1 MTTPLSEENVNPM
14 HQVSKRTKSCAPAPK
29 TVGFWLLCLIVPI
42 AMLCAAAAATGVYPF
57 GEMSFLTED
66 LKYQYIDFYRWYRR
80 VLCGQESVFYSTACG
95 LGANTWGLYSY
106 YLASPINFLM
116 LLFDEAHITLFVF
129 AADAIRL
136 ALMQLSA
143 VFYLRRRFGLRR
155 APSFTLALG
164 YTWSLWVATNLRN
177 PMWLDALVLLPLIM
191 WAVWRLVDRG
201 RWLPLA
207 LLTTA
212 NIVVC
217 WYTAYMTVLFCI
229 MLALLERACAGG
241 RRPVWRLALDFARPM
256 AAALLL
262 SAWTFLP
269 TVKAMLGSGGSEEP
283 GLVDLVK
290 QIFTAGSPMGVIR
303 AVFTTQPVYMLRG
316 LVPAL
321 YDPTH
326 RIPQFY
332 CGVLLLVCLVAFFA
346 SRRVDG
352 RVKRA
357 AGVFV
362 VVMLASVVFRPL
374 QAIWCGFR
382 EPSGFY
388 SRPCLFV
395 GPTLM
400 WIAGFWAGALRGE
413 KGLAG
418 ERLAAGPSG
427 ATGAVGA
434 TEVVASNG
442 LLAEGAD
449 TLSAPDGVPAAPAAT
464 LARLDAAAL
473 LVAGKNGRVAL
484 VAALAAAELTLGA
497 CFAFRSLYTGYTQEQ
512 NDTYYEQSTDQVSWL
527 KSTDTGT
534 WRMERTSTRAGLAA
548 LNEAMGC
555 DYVGIS
561 SYSSAHNQSALDFLD
576 KLGYSKEGLLHVRY
590 AHSVLAADA
599 LLGVKYT
606 SSGYPSAGMSEVA
619 GAPALGGDSVYENPY
634 ALSLGYVVADSA
646 VGTTIDG
653 ENPFERQNSF
663 ASALAG
669 HEVEL
674 YKRADATQTQD
685 EDGRKT
691 WQVSVPAGTLG
702 YVYVDDIS
710 ARESGVDLI
719 VDGSSPERE
728 GWRFQ
733 YCVRPFGSVEGEAG
747 GTHTVTVTTAAD
759 AGSGGASNE
768 TQVTD
773 LAAIHCDFYYL
784 DLDALQAVAD
794 ELSAHQLSFSSFSGK
809 GIDATVE
816 TGADGWAMVSVPHE
830 DGWTVTVN
838 GQEVQTSQAFGDA
851 LTLVPVTAGK
861 NTIRMRF
868 VSPGFYAGCAVSAAS
883 AAGLLV
889 WGAVRRRRRTR
900 GEARFAASG
909 AAEG

>member
-1 MTTPLSEENVNPM
+1 M
-14 HQVSKRTKSCAPAPK
+14 HQVSKRIKPCAPALK
-29 TVGFWLLCLIVPI
+29 TVGFWLLCLFVPI

-57 GEMSFLTED
+57 GGQSFLTED

-80 VLCGQESVFYSTACG
+80 VLCGRESVFYSTACG

-129 AADAIRL
+129 AADALRL
-136 ALMQLSA
+136 VLMQLSA

-155 APSFTLALG
+155 APSFALALG

-191 WAVWRLVDRG
+191 WAVWQLVERD

-229 MLALLERACAGG
+229 MLALLERACTDKHQ
-241 RRPVWRLALDFARPM
+241 PVWRLALDFARPM
-256 AAALLL
+256 LAALLL

-283 GLVDLVK
+283 GLVDLIK

-346 SRRVDG
+346 SRRVDD

-357 AGVFV
+357 AGIFMA
-362 VVMLASVVFRPL
+362 VMLASVVFRPL

-400 WIAGFWAGALRGE
+400 WIAGFWAGALLGE

-418 ERLAAGPSG
+418 GRLAAGAAG
-427 ATGAVGA
+427 AAEAVATDGLAAASVGA
-434 TEVVASNG
+434 PAEVVAP
-442 LLAEGAD
+442 L
-449 TLSAPDGVPAAPAAT
+449 T
-464 LARLDAAAL
+464 RLDALAL
-473 LVAGKNGRVAL
+473 L

-497 CFAFRSLYTGYTQEQ
+497 CFAFRTLYTGYTQEQ
-512 NDTYYEQSTDQVSWL
+512 NDTYYEQSTAQVSWL
-527 KSTDTGT
+527 ESTDAGT

-590 AHSVLAADA
+590 ARSVLAADA
-599 LLGVKYT
+599 FLGVKYT

-619 GAPALGGDSVYENPY
+619 GAPALGDQVLHENPY

-646 VGTTIDG
+646 VGATVFG

-663 ASALAG
+663 ASALVG

-685 EDGRKT
+685 EDDRKT
-691 WQVSVPAGTLG
+691 WQVSVPADTLG
-702 YVYVDDIS
+702 YVYVDEIS

-733 YCVRPFGSVEGEAG
+733 YCVRPFGSVEGESG
-747 GTHTVTVTTAAD
+747 GTHTVTVATASD
-759 AGSGGASNE
+759 TGSGGSSNE

-773 LAAIHCDFYYL
+773 LKTTHCDFYYL
-784 DLDALQAVAD
+784 DLDALQAVVD

-816 TGADGWAMVSVPHE
+816 ADADGWVMVSVPHE

-838 GQEVQTSQAFGDA
+838 GREVQTSQAFGDA
-851 LTLVPVTAGK
+851 LTLVPVAAGE
-861 NTIRMRF
+861 NAIQMRF
-868 VSPGFYAGCAVSAAS
+868 VSPGLYAGCAVSAVS
-883 AAGLLV
+883 AAGLLA
-889 WGAVRRRRRTR
+889 WGAVRRRRRAR
-900 GEARFAASG
+900 GEMRLATSG
-909 AAEG
+909 AARG